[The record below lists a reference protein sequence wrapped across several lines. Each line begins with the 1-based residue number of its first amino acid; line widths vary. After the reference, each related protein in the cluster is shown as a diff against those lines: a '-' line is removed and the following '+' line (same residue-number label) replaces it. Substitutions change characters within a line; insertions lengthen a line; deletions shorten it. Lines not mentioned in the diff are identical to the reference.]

1 MSTRCLADT
10 SFFIA
15 NETGRQ
21 MLLEEI
27 PDEIA
32 ISIVT
37 IGELRAGVLSA
48 KELLVRDRRLETLT
62 RALTFD
68 PLPIDLV
75 VASNWAQLRVALQN
89 EGKRMPANDSWIAAT
104 AIAYDMPVLTQDDDY
119 QDVPGLKVLKV

>member
-104 AIAYDMPVLTQDDDY
+104 AIAYDMSVLTQDDDY

>member
-1 MSTRCLADT
+1 
-10 SFFIA
+10 
-15 NETGRQ
+15 

>member
-15 NETGRQ
+15 DETGRQ
-21 MLLEEI
+21 MSLAEI

-119 QDVPGLKVLKV
+119 RDIPGLKVLKV